1 MIMKQAKP
9 SWLKRKLPTGPE
21 YEKVRRLLASCKLNT
36 VCQEAKCPN
45 MWECFSNRTSTF
57 MILGRQ
63 CTRNCR
69 FCNVT
74 SGTPDTL
81 DPTEPLR
88 VAKAAKELG
97 LKYVVVTSVTR
108 DDLPDGGSKHF
119 AETIQAIRTAVDGVG
134 IEVLIPDFLG
144 DEEALKTV
152 LSAQP
157 DVLNHNIETVPS
169 LYATVRPEA
178 IYQQSLDVLKR
189 AAQIAPHI
197 PVKSGI
203 MVGLGETHDQ
213 LIQTMQDLHNHGCS
227 ILTMGQYLQPS
238 RNHLPV
244 TEYYTPEAFDSLKE
258 TALKIGFTNVASAP
272 FVRSS
277 YHAESLSGRCC

>member
-1 MIMKQAKP
+1 MKQAKP

-21 YEKVRRLLASCKLNT
+21 YEKVRHLLASSKLHT

-45 MWECFSNRTSTF
+45 MWECFSKRTSTF

-108 DDLPDGGSKHF
+108 DDLPDGGSNHF
-119 AETIQAIRTAVDGVG
+119 AETIQAIRAAVEGVG
-134 IEVLIPDFLG
+134 VEVLIPDFLG

-178 IYQQSLDVLKR
+178 IYQQSLDVLRR
-189 AAQIAPHI
+189 ASQIAPHI

-203 MVGLGETHDQ
+203 MVGLGETQDQ
-213 LIQTMQDLHNHGCS
+213 LIQTMKDLHNHGCS

-244 TEYYTPEAFDSLKE
+244 TEYYTPETFDSLKE

-277 YHAESLSGRCC
+277 YQAESLSGRS